1 MNRYSILSNELT
13 TKKIIYATVILA
25 HILIALLCF
34 LIDVRFSFILPSL
47 SLATLFFIAFTLLE
61 RKAKRD
67 NMRFLFYF
75 YNFERQK
82 KELRSNFKYLLL
94 ITLLIYF
101 ILLFTSLVLFNL
113 NISDKNYPLF
123 ILLSVLLLY
132 GIFEFYRFKITQI
145 MCLIT
150 INKACNKSKELKET
164 TMLLLG
170 VKYENLENFF
180 YNINYDSFYEP
191 EIYSLCNSQLIISLQ
206 NSCVFT
212 PKKIPINMFISYL
225 KENDMG
231 IEALTKEDILIIE
244 MLSC

>member
-25 HILIALLCF
+25 HILIALLC
-34 LIDVRFSFILPSL
+34 LCIEVRFSFILPSL
-47 SLATLFFIAFTLLE
+47 SLATIFFIAFTLLE

-82 KELRSNFKYLLL
+82 KELFSNFKYLLL

-132 GIFEFYRFKITQI
+132 GIFEFYRFTITQI

-164 TMLLLG
+164 TMLRLG

-180 YNINYDSFYEP
+180 YNLNYDSFYEP

-206 NSCVFT
+206 NSYVFT